1 MNIIFETLFDILY
14 LCFAI
19 GMGLYLLRQKSDKI
33 VKLYGIMSIV
43 LGLGDAFHL
52 VPRII
57 ALNTTGLISYA
68 PVLGFGKVVTS
79 ITMTIFYLIL
89 YKIYI
94 IYYKDKNKKLTKI
107 LYILA
112 AIRILLCLLP
122 QNKWL
127 LYNQPLDFSIY
138 RNIPFT
144 IMGIIII
151 YIFYKK
157 SYLKDIF
164 KTMYIAIFL
173 SFAFYIPVVLFADK
187 YPLVGMLMMPKTV
200 AYAYIVFLGYK
211 YFKNIENNNI

>member
-68 PVLGFGKVVTS
+68 PVLGFGKAVTS

-94 IYYKDKNKKLTKI
+94 IYYKDENKKLTKI